1 MARTP
6 KKKGGKLI
14 VYPKQWPDTR
24 VDKPE
29 IDKEEPATPHL
40 GHEYRLTKKFSE
52 QTEKPKSARETFTK
66 RFRFTRAKHMPHP
79 APIKGGHYKTT
90 PQMEKP
96 HYEEHDTQMGNKSY
110 TQFVTEAAKRG
121 RPRKLRPGE
130 EADTLHIQDQLNKL
144 THPNH
149 VEVHFKDGSK
159 HRIPREHANM
169 AIHHLNSLKPIER
182 ADHAEHMAKSHND
195 FYHVLS
201 KKSIPSKKKG
211 ISLAGPK
218 LRKEEVEQIDE
229 LHGKGSLEK
238 IRDYHKNKQAEYSAR
253 TRGLEDTT
261 LDRYKKMKSTVV
273 VTHSSGKKE
282 VIPGHGE
289 AEFTAVQRNK
299 DTMKAKRDLEG
310 MKVKRATGL
319 IKKRKSMKEDA
330 EQIDELSKKT
340 LASYVKKAG
349 GASLGSV
356 GDLMYQAANADPT
369 AKDNRRVDLF
379 KKAGKRAKG
388 VERAAS
394 RLAKEEAEHD
404 DGWYAH
410 KEMHGSKA
418 ISKEDW
424 KKGVRPKKSMK
435 KEEAEQVVEW
445 GKQAIT
451 GPHAKTGSM
460 AITPPKV
467 GYKGKTKKPKV
478 QELTREEAS
487 CGSSYKTVKASLMKK
502 ANREKDSSK

>member
-1 MARTP
+1 MAKSP
-6 KKKGGKLI
+6 NKKGDRLV
-14 VYPKQWPDTR
+14 VYKKQWPDTR

-29 IDKEEPATPHL
+29 IDKDEPVTPHL

-52 QTEKPKSARETFTK
+52 QTEKPKSARETFSK
-66 RFRFTRAKHMPHP
+66 RFRLTRAKHVPHP
-79 APIKGGHYKTT
+79 APVKGGHYKTT

-96 HYEEHDTQMGNKSY
+96 HYEETDTM
-110 TQFVTEAAKRG
+110 TQKTYMEFVTEAAKRG

-169 AIHHLNSLKPIER
+169 ALHHLNSLKPIER

-201 KKSIPSKKKG
+201 RKSIPEKKKG

-229 LHGKGSLEK
+229 L
-238 IRDYHKNKQAEYSAR
+238 
-253 TRGLEDTT
+253 
-261 LDRYKKMKSTVV
+261 
-273 VTHSSGKKE
+273 
-282 VIPGHGE
+282 
-289 AEFTAVQRNK
+289 
-299 DTMKAKRDLEG
+299 KR
-310 MKVKRATGL
+310 
-319 IKKRKSMKEDA
+319 
-330 EQIDELSKKT
+330 KT

-349 GASLGSV
+349 GTSMDSV
-356 GDLMYQAANADPT
+356 GGLMYQAGNADPT

-388 VERAAS
+388 IERAAS
-394 RLAKEEAEHD
+394 RLAKEEAEHDD

-424 KKGVRPKKSMK
+424 KKGIRPKKSMK
-435 KEEAEQVVEW
+435 KEEVEQIDEW
-445 GKQAIT
+445 GKKAIT
-451 GPHAKTGSM
+451 GPHAKTSSM

-467 GYKGKTKKPKV
+467 GYAGKTKKIKKQTLDTTPNLK
-478 QELTREEAS
+478 TEERM
-487 CGSSYKTVKASLMKK
+487 GFKKLKASLAHKAGIKDPSALAASIGRKK
-502 ANREKDSSK
+502 YGKEKFQKMASAGKENKKD